1 MMSVLHKNLSL
12 HCICLC
18 NMLKY
23 NGAIIHNSGGFSMNF
38 QIGEKVFGDWE
49 IISEL
54 GQGGYGKVFELQ
66 KNEYGIIT
74 KSALKV
80 MRIPKS
86 ESDVQTVLSEGM
98 DEESVTQMFQEVVDD
113 LVKEIAIMT
122 TLKGHPNIVRYED
135 HKVLRD
141 SNKIGWDILI
151 RMELLTPLNQYATMK
166 NISEADVVKLG
177 KDIGNAISFCEKKG
191 LIHRDIKP
199 ENIFVDEFDNF
210 KLGDFGI
217 ARTVEK
223 TTGGLSRKGTELYMA
238 PEVYIGKTYDSTVDI
253 YSLGL
258 VLYKLLNGGR
268 LPFYPLDKK
277 TLSFNDREQAVSR
290 RIKGDTIES
299 PRFASNDMSD
309 IILKAC
315 SYNPPDRYKDAVSM
329 ITDLKKINN
338 ISKTYNSYEAPEEN
352 DYTQN
357 QSFNLKDDEEQ
368 KIHFSHTVPIGVFNS
383 KIDEPSEKIHFENK
397 NIEQNTS
404 TINTVYEDAN
414 TNSIGTSGWDWE
426 TKRSYFD
433 NEEDASEKTEGIGG
447 KFQKHNSEIDETS
460 EIYSVENIHYT
471 DDPIVEINR
480 TQRKTDKFSSSAEV
494 YKRTKIQK
502 NVKYSENEKDKT
514 SFYAVLSIIGAIISQ
529 FLRYGVRYFQSVLLI
544 KLFVTLTYI
553 PVCIAICFF
562 DLWTLF
568 SVWPRNR
575 IFAIINGI
583 AIIAGNILLWISST
597 IILIHHTMTLIVA
610 IVSVVVFILTLA
622 SFRSFKWLLEK
633 CNQK

>member
-1 MMSVLHKNLSL
+1 
-12 HCICLC
+12 
-18 NMLKY
+18 
-23 NGAIIHNSGGFSMNF
+23 MNF

-98 DEESVTQMFQEVVDD
+98 DEESVTQIFQEVVDD

-177 KDIGNAISFCEKKG
+177 IDIGNAISFCEKKG

-217 ARTVEK
+217 ARTAEK

-238 PEVYIGKTYDSTVDI
+238 PEVYIGKPYDSTVDI

-290 RIKGDTIES
+290 RIKGDTIEP

-368 KIHFSHTVPIGVFNS
+368 KIHFSHTVPIGIFNN
-383 KIDEPSEKIHFENK
+383 KEDEPSEKIHFEN
-397 NIEQNTS
+397 ISTEQSTS
-404 TINTVYEDAN
+404 TINTAYEDAN
-414 TNSIGTSGWDWE
+414 TNSIGTSGWDWK
-426 TKRSYFD
+426 TKRSYSD
-433 NEEDASEKTEGIGG
+433 NEEETSEKTEGIGG
-447 KFQKHNSEIDETS
+447 EFFKDYVKNNIDS

-480 TQRKTDKFSSSAEV
+480 TKRKTVNFNSSADV
-494 YKRTKIQK
+494 NKRTENQK
-502 NVKYSENEKDKT
+502 TVKT
-514 SFYAVLSIIGAIISQ
+514 SKNIEKGKTDFYAVLSILGVIMLYFSKGRWGLSITSQLLARFIIAL
-529 FLRYGVRYFQSVLLI
+529 FSV
-544 KLFVTLTYI
+544 
-553 PVCIAICFF
+553 PSCIFICVF
-562 DLWTLF
+562 DFMTLF
-568 SVWPRNR
+568 SVWSQKK
-575 IFAIINGI
+575 IIAVLKGI
-583 AIIAGNILLWISST
+583 AIVMGNIILLISSFA
-597 IILIHHTMTLIVA
+597 ISMYYSMYSIVV
-610 IVSVVVFILTLA
+610 IVFIGLVFLTLA
-622 SFRSFKWLLEK
+622 SLKSFKWLLEK